1 MTLLAQH
8 PRNRIHHVRLPAP
21 IRPHDASSPRPAKR
35 HHRPLAERLK
45 AHDLHFSQLKQDV
58 PFCPSSHS
66 QSQPVTPPNAT
77 QRLSQV
83 PVGAQPASR
92 QALLRHKHKNPT
104 VQEKPIFL
112 SLGKKV
118 RRRISDRYAVA
129 RKNVW
134 QVLDQSPA
142 AWRVNG
148 GTGKNTNTNRL

>member
-1 MTLLAQH
+1 M
-8 PRNRIHHVRLPAP
+8 
-21 IRPHDASSPRPAKR
+21 
-35 HHRPLAERLK
+35 
-45 AHDLHFSQLKQDV
+45 
-58 PFCPSSHS
+58 
-66 QSQPVTPPNAT
+66 
-77 QRLSQV
+77 QRGTYL
-83 PVGAQPASR
+83 
-92 QALLRHKHKNPT
+92 
-104 VQEKPIFL
+104 L